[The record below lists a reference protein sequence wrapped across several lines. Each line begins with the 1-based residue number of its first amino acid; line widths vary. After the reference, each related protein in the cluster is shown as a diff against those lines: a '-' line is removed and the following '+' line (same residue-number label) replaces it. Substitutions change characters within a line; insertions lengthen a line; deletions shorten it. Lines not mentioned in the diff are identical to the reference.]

1 MGAMIRWE
9 TVEFLAS
16 LGGIQNY
23 EIKTQFKVFFVMFAY
38 SYTCIT
44 SRCLIYFSSK
54 SYTSIFTIARKAGL
68 YNVKNLQAKEMIFFH
83 QD

>member
-1 MGAMIRWE
+1 MGKMIRWE
-9 TVEFLAS
+9 TVECLAS

-23 EIKTQFKVFFVMFAY
+23 EIKTQFKVIFVMFAY
-38 SYTCIT
+38 SYIT